1 MRIILYMG
9 KGGVGKTSMAAA
21 TALRSAEKGHKTI
34 VFSTDA
40 AHSLADSFDI
50 PLAAEPTPIIP
61 NLWGQEMEVGHE
73 LDANWRTVQD
83 WLAAVFT
90 WRGMD
95 AMVAEEV
102 AVLPGMEELV
112 NLLYVDRYHAE
123 GNYDV
128 MVVDCAPTGE
138 TLRLLGFPEV
148 LRWWMEHLYPA
159 GRVAAG
165 LIRPLMR
172 PLRMPFP
179 EEKVLDSVEE
189 LYAKLNR
196 MHHILTDNSKTSV
209 RLVLNAEKMVIK
221 EAQRSYTYLGLY
233 GYHTDL
239 VICNRL
245 VPDQV
250 TDGYFAAWKE
260 SQSRYYQMIEEAFS
274 PLPILKVPL
283 LDHEVLGL
291 PMLRAVAD
299 ILFGDED
306 PAAFFYQGQ
315 AQEVRKEDGNYVLS
329 LALPFASKEEVSLSL
344 HGDELLVQVGRYR
357 RSILLPRTL
366 VGLQP
371 AGARFRDQEQRLEIT
386 FPDSREGKR
395 SDSRR
400 QSGRAKKG

>member
-21 TALRSAEKGHKTI
+21 TALCAAERGHKTI

-40 AHSLADSFDI
+40 AHSLADSFDV
-50 PLAAEPTPIIP
+50 PLASEPTPIAP

-73 LDANWRTVQD
+73 LDANWRTIQE
-83 WLAAVFT
+83 WLAAVFA

-95 AMVAEEV
+95 EMMAQEV
-102 AVLPGMEELV
+102 AILPGMEEIV
-112 NLLYVDRYHAE
+112 NLLYVDRYHAA
-123 GNYDV
+123 GDYDV

-138 TLRLLGFPEV
+138 TLRLLSFPEV
-148 LRWWMEHLYPA
+148 LSWWMDRLYPA
-159 GRVAAG
+159 KRVAVR
-165 LIRPLMR
+165 LLRPLAK

-179 EEKVLDSVEE
+179 QEEVLDSVEE
-189 LYAKLNR
+189 LYAMLNR
-196 MHHILTDNSKTSV
+196 MHTILTDNSKTSV

-239 VICNRL
+239 VVCNRL

-250 TDGYFAAWKE
+250 TDDYFAAWKE

-283 LDHEVLGL
+283 MDQEVVGL
-291 PMLRAVAD
+291 TMLRAVAD
-299 ILFGDED
+299 ILFGDGD
-306 PAAFFYQGQ
+306 PTGFFYQGR
-315 AQEVRKEDGNYVLS
+315 AQELHKKDGNYVLS
-329 LALPFASKEEVSLSL
+329 LALPFASKENVSLNL
-344 HGDELLVQVGRYR
+344 HSDELLVQVGKYR

-366 VGLQP
+366 VGLHP
-371 AGARFRDQEQRLEIT
+371 AEAHFQEQEQRLEIT
-386 FPDSREGKR
+386 F
-395 SDSRR
+395 
-400 QSGRAKKG
+400 SGSQKEAEK